1 MLAPGH
7 GAKQLEKLCS
17 HQLPSCFGL
26 IFSIYGPEFGLRPLF
41 CAELRQMFL
50 PVFLR
55 PALTGTIH
63 RPYVWWDLSQHVQ
76 HFWLFTCCM
85 SNCFILEPWG
95 QGPVQN
101 KVVQVRTEYMHVV
114 SNRDSRDIP
123 ILLRFISSAAVPC
136 LALATAGAATE
147 GCASFK
153 RRGWEQQF
161 RICAKILPCLSLLRC
176 FYLGQLAV
184 AFKRCVP

>member
-55 PALTGTIH
+55 PVLTGTIH

-114 SNRDSRDIP
+114 SNRASRYSNSAPFHLQCCSPMPGLGHSRSCHWGLCIIQEKRLRAAIP
-123 ILLRFISSAAVPC
+123 HLCKDTALSFSPALFLFRSA
-136 LALATAGAATE
+136 
-147 GCASFK
+147 GCC
-153 RRGWEQQF
+153 
-161 RICAKILPCLSLLRC
+161 I
-176 FYLGQLAV
+176 
-184 AFKRCVP
+184 